1 MDGYCKLHAK
11 IVMSSIWSEPDHV
24 RLLWITMLAIADSQ
38 GNVEG
43 SLCGLANVARIP
55 EASCSEAMAVLMGP
69 DPRSSDGTTGERI
82 KLLEPGVWHIINHN
96 KYRERQTRRQALD
109 AKRKRE
115 SRSHVDNADVSAMS
129 QDSVYAFA
137 SSVSV
142 QSSSVP
148 KKKTSKSDTSCELFE
163 EFWDAYPRKTQ
174 KGSAMKA
181 WSKMPADQKAQAID
195 AAKRF
200 SPMVQQ
206 PSFVPY
212 PATWLNGSGWD
223 DNPMDMACCKPASG
237 KVQFSNPEGASHA
250 IPAVRH
256 NSDWPVGDD
265 RCACLSC
272 KAVRR
277 DRAC

>member
-142 QSSSVP
+142 PDSSVP
-148 KKKTSKSDTSCELFE
+148 KKKKAPKSDTSCELFE
-163 EFWDAYPRKTQ
+163 QFWDAYPRKTQ

-181 WSKMPADQKAQAID
+181 WTKMPADHKKLAI
-195 AAKRF
+195 AGAKRF
-200 SPMVQQ
+200 APLVQKKD
-206 PSFVPY
+206 FIPY
-212 PATWLNGSGWD
+212 PTTWLNGSGWD
-223 DNPMDMACCKPASG
+223 DNPGDMACCKPANG
-237 KVQFSNPEGASHA
+237 RATT
-250 IPAVRH
+250 
-256 NSDWPVGDD
+256 SDGNRGHMPHDTRLKDYSDTGMDD
-265 RCACLSC
+265 
-272 KAVRR
+272 
-277 DRAC
+277 